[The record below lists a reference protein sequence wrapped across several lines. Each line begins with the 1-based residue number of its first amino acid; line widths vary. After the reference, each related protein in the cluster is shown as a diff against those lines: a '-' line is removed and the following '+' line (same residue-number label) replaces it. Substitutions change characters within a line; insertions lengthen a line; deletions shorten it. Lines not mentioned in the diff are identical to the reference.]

1 MLIPPVLVL
10 ASIGAVRPVFL
21 IVMGLCLMIF
31 IWRLASGATDWAA
44 RLMVAGSLLLG
55 FGYSVML
62 PLYEAGIIERLG
74 TGAPLDNPAT
84 ALAWHAV
91 KLVVMNSGWF
101 VLGTGLAMHAGILP
115 SPAPRRATSR
125 QPQAA
130 TRPQAPPVP
139 AHESAA

>member
-1 MLIPPVLVL
+1 MLIPPIPVL

-31 IWRLASGATDWAA
+31 VWRLASGATDWAA

-55 FGYSVML
+55 FGYAVML
-62 PLYEAGIIERLG
+62 PLYEAGIIERMGSGILLENSG
-74 TGAPLDNPAT
+74 T

-91 KLVVMNSGWF
+91 KLVVMNGGWF

-115 SPAPRRATSR
+115 SPASRRVASP
-125 QPQAA
+125 QPQTA
-130 TRPQAPPVP
+130 TRPQTSPVP

>member
-21 IVMGLCLMIF
+21 IVMGICLMIF

-55 FGYSVML
+55 FGYAVML
-62 PLYEAGIIERLG
+62 PLYEAGIIERMNYVIL
-74 TGAPLDNPAT
+74 LENSAT

-91 KLVVMNSGWF
+91 KLVVMNGGWL
-101 VLGTGLAMHAGILP
+101 VLGTGLAMHAGVLP
-115 SPAPRRATSR
+115 SPVPRKVTS
-125 QPQAA
+125 P
-130 TRPQAPPVP
+130 RPQALSLPEAATVP
-139 AHESAA
+139 AHEPVA

>member
-1 MLIPPVLVL
+1 MMIPPVLVL

-21 IVMGLCLMIF
+21 IVMGICLMIF

-62 PLYEAGIIERLG
+62 PLYEAGIIE
-74 TGAPLDNPAT
+74 PLTSRILLENPST

-91 KLVVMNSGWF
+91 KLAVMNGGWL
-101 VLGTGLAMHAGILP
+101 VLGTGLAMHAGVLP
-115 SPAPRRATSR
+115 SPATRKVTS
-125 QPQAA
+125 P
-130 TRPQAPPVP
+130 RPQALSQPEVAPAP